1 MLPIKTILH
10 PTDFSHRSDNAFGLA
25 CSLAGDYGARLVVV
39 HVASRPVISTRQ
51 GVIPLEPEWYEETMT
66 AQLQERRPRNAAIPV
81 EHRLLF
87 GDDPAAAIL
96 QLARDIKADL
106 IVMGTHGRT
115 GLGRVLMGSVAEE
128 VVRQAPCS
136 VLTVKLPLAAAPVEE
151 ESAPEAIAT
160 EKP

>member
-10 PTDFSHRSDNAFGLA
+10 PTDFSDRSDFAFGLA
-25 CSLAGDYGARLVVV
+25 CSLAADYGARVVIL

-66 AQLQERRPRNAAIPV
+66 ARLQERRPKNTAIPI
-81 EHRLLF
+81 EYRLLF

-96 QLARDIKADL
+96 QLARDTKADL

-115 GLGRVLMGSVAEE
+115 GFDRVLMGSVAEA
-128 VVRQAPCS
+128 VVRTAPCS
-136 VLTVKLPLAAAPVEE
+136 VLTVKLPLAAAQPAEP
-151 ESAPEAIAT
+151 APQAAGAG
-160 EKP
+160 KP